1 MGMKRVQYI
10 FLNAQ
15 ELWLKTEITSD
26 SKIQMGR
33 QASRRATQ
41 WGNQGADDDDDDC
54 DEDDGDG

>member
-1 MGMKRVQYI
+1 MTS
-10 FLNAQ
+10 A
-15 ELWLKTEITSD
+15 SD

-41 WGNQGADDDDDDC
+41 WGNQGADDDGDDDDGDC

>member
-1 MGMKRVQYI
+1 MGMKRVQCI